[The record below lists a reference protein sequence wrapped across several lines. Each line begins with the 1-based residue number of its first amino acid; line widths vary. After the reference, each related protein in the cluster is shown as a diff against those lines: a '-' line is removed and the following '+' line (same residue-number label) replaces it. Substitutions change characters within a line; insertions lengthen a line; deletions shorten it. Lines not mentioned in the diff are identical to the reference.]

1 MSARGWI
8 AGALLLLAAP
18 VAAQN
23 PPAAQAPAAA
33 DTARPAADTA
43 ARAADT
49 TRGAPAAAVRQT
61 QGDSVRPVP
70 PITPMGAFFRSF
82 ILPGWGQ
89 ARLHRN
95 VTGGLFVLWEGVCA
109 AMAWKAEWQL
119 RYARTRN
126 KFVRSHTQERE
137 DWLVLLAFN
146 HLFAG
151 LEAYVSANLY
161 DFPGSLK
168 VRRLPDG
175 ALGVG
180 VEIPVR

>member
-1 MSARGWI
+1 
-8 AGALLLLAAP
+8 
-18 VAAQN
+18 
-23 PPAAQAPAAA
+23 
-33 DTARPAADTA
+33 
-43 ARAADT
+43 
-49 TRGAPAAAVRQT
+49 
-61 QGDSVRPVP
+61 
-70 PITPMGAFFRSF
+70 
-82 ILPGWGQ
+82 
-89 ARLHRN
+89 
-95 VTGGLFVLWEGVCA
+95 
-109 AMAWKAEWQL
+109 MAWKAEWQL